1 MLCIQTASRAAS
13 RAPGCHTLGSTPIK
27 ITSLHF
33 YLHLETSSYSSFSS
47 ASVCSLC
54 LLLLTPSSQEEVT
67 FAAWQS
73 NGTPGGVCPV
83 WAWTAGPQQCAPA
96 GWHTICHR
104 FAMLSYTEEQYAPH
118 QYARAYN
125 MSPRGLYNGLIF
137 TLCSVIVQRA
147 TNEANYP
154 KEPRAVVGDALTY
167 IPVWPDCSFG
177 QPTYLIPFL
186 NSFLL

>member
-83 WAWTAGPQQCAPA
+83 WAGLLGPNNVLRPA
-96 GWHTICHR
+96 GI
-104 FAMLSYTEEQYAPH
+104 QYATALQCSH
-118 QYARAYN
+118 TQRNN
-125 MSPRGLYNGLIF
+125 MPPTNMLVHTTCHLGAF
-137 TLCSVIVQRA
+137 TTDS
-147 TNEANYP
+147 Y
-154 KEPRAVVGDALTY
+154 
-167 IPVWPDCSFG
+167 
-177 QPTYLIPFL
+177 
-186 NSFLL
+186 

>member
-33 YLHLETSSYSSFSS
+33 YLHLATSSYSSFSS
-47 ASVCSLC
+47 PPSFSFPLSLTFNPLLSGGSHLCSMAEQWNPRGC
-54 LLLLTPSSQEEVT
+54 LSCLGLD
-67 FAAWQS
+67 
-73 NGTPGGVCPV
+73 C
-83 WAWTAGPQQCAPA
+83 WAPTMCSG
-96 GWHTICHR
+96 R
-104 FAMLSYTEEQYAPH
+104 L
-118 QYARAYN
+118 AYN
-125 MSPRGLYNGLIF
+125 MPPLCNALIHRGTICPPPICSCIQHVTSGPLQRSHIHPN
-137 TLCSVIVQRA
+137 TQCSVIVQRA

-177 QPTYLIPFL
+177 QPT
-186 NSFLL
+186 

>member
-96 GWHTICHR
+96 YNMPPLCNALIHRGTICPPPICSCIQHV
-104 FAMLSYTEEQYAPH
+104 
-118 QYARAYN
+118 
-125 MSPRGLYNGLIF
+125 
-137 TLCSVIVQRA
+137 TLGPLQRSHIHPNTQCSVIVQRA

-177 QPTYLIPFL
+177 QPT
-186 NSFLL
+186 